1 MIFGSEQGRD
11 GVAIEGIRFDCRI
24 GVTEAERAMVQRVL
38 VSLFFDRDLSAVG
51 RSDNLGE
58 TVDYRAMT
66 QEVVAIGSA
75 SKVKLLEA
83 LGSRI
88 GRGILR
94 RFPAVRSVRVMVR
107 KPGTPGNVEAV
118 AVFST
123 FRRAANAET
132 ARQTARPST
141 ARRRTRSARRRK

>member
-1 MIFGSEQGRD
+1 ML
-11 GVAIEGIRFDCRI
+11 
-24 GVTEAERAMVQRVL
+24 QRVL
-38 VSLFFDRDLSAVG
+38 VSLFFDRDLSAAG
-51 RSDNLGE
+51 RSDDLRE
-58 TVDYRAMT
+58 TVDYRAVT

-118 AVFST
+118 GVFST
-123 FRRAANAET
+123 FQRAANADT
-132 ARQTARPST
+132 PSRAARSSTMRRRARD
-141 ARRRTRSARRRK
+141 ARRQR